1 MSILFFYDQIFPSQK
16 TRTLLVATVCFLIAW
31 FLAQFIAV
39 MLSCRP
45 VAYFWDKSIA
55 DGKCINENTISY
67 VLAAAGLL
75 ADLIIFAIPIP
86 NLWRLKRSFALRVSL
101 VGLFAVGAL

>member
-16 TRTLLVATVCFLIAW
+16 TRTVLVATGCFLIAW

-55 DGKCINENTISY
+55 DGKCINENNISY
-67 VLAAAGLL
+67 VLTAAGLL

-86 NLWRLKRSFALRVSL
+86 NLWGSKRSFALRFSL